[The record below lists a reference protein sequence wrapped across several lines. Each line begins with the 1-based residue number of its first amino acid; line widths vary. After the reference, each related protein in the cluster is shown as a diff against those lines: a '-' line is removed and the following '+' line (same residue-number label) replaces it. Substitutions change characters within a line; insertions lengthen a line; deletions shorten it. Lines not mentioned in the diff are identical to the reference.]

1 MNEKT
6 ATQQEL
12 IYGYPSDIHE
22 QAVIYINRDILKCE
36 TTLIEALLAE
46 GESVSY
52 SSTSVLS
59 QFTYENIENFYNI
72 SPKWLSDFTTE
83 QQALFAKYN
92 FRTMEDFS
100 DFMDADEGVDS
111 DGNSVEL
118 DMADYPALEDI
129 HHEWKYRDSE
139 AQEIFEWWSVTSWL
153 AEKLLELGETVLV
166 NDYGQWWGRTCTG
179 QNIILDGTF
188 QKLALKLQRK

>member
-22 QAVIYINRDILKCE
+22 LAVIYINRDILKCE

-52 SSTSVLS
+52 NSTSALS
-59 QFTYENIENFYNI
+59 QFTYENIENYYNI
-72 SPKWLSDFTTE
+72 SPKWLSDFTAE
-83 QQALFAKYN
+83 QQALFTKYN

-111 DGNSVEL
+111 DGSSVEL

-153 AEKLLELGETVLV
+153 AEKLLELGEPVLV

-188 QKLALKLQRK
+188 QKLAISLKVK

>member
-1 MNEKT
+1 MTDISTNP
-6 ATQQEL
+6 QNL
-12 IYGYPSDIHE
+12 IYGFPEAIHE
-22 QAVIYINRDILKCE
+22 QAIIYINRDILKCE
-36 TTLIEALLAE
+36 TTLIEALIDE
-46 GESVSY
+46 GSSHSY
-52 SSTSVLS
+52 NSTSVLS
-59 QFTYENIENFYNI
+59 QFTYDNVENIYNI
-72 SPKWLSDFTTE
+72 SPKWLSDFTPE

-111 DGNSVEL
+111 DGNPVEL
-118 DMADYPALEDI
+118 DMADYPALDDL

-153 AEKLLELGETVLV
+153 AEKLLELGEPVLM

-188 QKLALKLQRK
+188 QKLARNLRHK

>member
-22 QAVIYINRDILKCE
+22 LAVIYINRDILKCE

-52 SSTSVLS
+52 NSTSVLA
-59 QFTYENIENFYNI
+59 QFTYENIENYYNI
-72 SPKWLSDFTTE
+72 SPKWLSDFTAE
-83 QQALFAKYN
+83 QQALFTKYN

-153 AEKLLELGETVLV
+153 AEKLLELGEPVLV

-188 QKLALKLQRK
+188 QNLAISLKVK